1 MPQKTRTLARTNAA
15 MSISSQRA
23 MLRTTTLVEQP
34 RQRPG
39 ARKRE
44 RVCPKAASTSEPLVR
59 RRRLLSPGPQGPLC
73 RDGPARPRCSELG
86 RTLEIEGALE
96 PCTGSRPVR
105 KRVATEDDGSSDES
119 SDGEEAETEGASG
132 QAEKRRARR
141 RVTRHLTEALG
152 LSGEPVSFLEAK
164 SISAQTLRS
173 YRLALV
179 RFMTFAGL
187 GLRARPLRHTGDEI
201 VDESLVRFFT
211 KEYFSG
217 GHPSR
222 GERTMAGLMMLEP
235 SFSTSGHQKLPRAW
249 RALRGWRR
257 LTPTV
262 TRKPMPWPFWCGVA
276 TLLAKKHHLG
286 MGVFVLLSVSGY
298 FRPSE
303 LLSVRRCDIFAPSP
317 GVLEHWSILLF
328 PEHLGKPSK
337 TMQFGDSVEM
347 DDPRVSFLSPVL
359 ATMSSEKDERS
370 AWSFA
375 YPDYL
380 QAFKRVVGEMG
391 YPNGVPYQARHSG
404 PSTDLADGTRSLAEA
419 QRRGRWAQARS
430 MARYERR
437 ARLAAEWM
445 KLPARTR
452 TMCQVAVIQL
462 EATFRNLCRGRNDAV
477 IEV

>member
-1 MPQKTRTLARTNAA
+1 
-15 MSISSQRA
+15 
-23 MLRTTTLVEQP
+23 
-34 RQRPG
+34 
-39 ARKRE
+39 
-44 RVCPKAASTSEPLVR
+44 
-59 RRRLLSPGPQGPLC
+59 
-73 RDGPARPRCSELG
+73 
-86 RTLEIEGALE
+86 LE
-96 PCTGSRPVR
+96 T
-105 KRVATEDDGSSDES
+105 
-119 SDGEEAETEGASG
+119 
-132 QAEKRRARR
+132 
-141 RVTRHLTEALG
+141 
-152 LSGEPVSFLEAK
+152 K
-164 SISAQTLRS
+164 SISAATLHS
-173 YRLALV
+173 YRLALD
-179 RFMTFAGL
+179 RFSAFSGL
-187 GLRARPLRHTGDEI
+187 GLKEKPLRHSDDEI

-211 KEYFSG
+211 RDYFSG
-217 GHPSR
+217 AHPSR

-235 SFSTSGHQKLPRAW
+235 SFSTSGHRKLPRAW

-298 FRPSE
+298 FRPAE
-303 LLSVRRCDIFAPSP
+303 LLSVRRCDIFAPSS

-328 PEHLGKPSK
+328 PEHLGRPSK

-347 DDPRVSFLSPVL
+347 DDPRISFLAPVL
-359 ATMSSEKDERS
+359 AAMSSETDESS

-380 QAFKRVVGEMG
+380 QAFKRVVAEMG
-391 YPNGVPYQARHSG
+391 YPGGVPYQARHSG

-452 TMCQVAVIQL
+452 SMCQVAVTQL
-462 EATFRNLCRGRNDAV
+462 EATFLSLCRGHSGGATV
-477 IEV
+477 A